1 MAQTR
6 LSVRKT
12 REILRLHFDGGL
24 SHRAIVRTGVG
35 ARSTVQELFKRFAS
49 SGLSWPL
56 PADLN
61 DAALEARLYP
71 RPTTSPT
78 APLPD
83 FAVLQLELRRKGV
96 TRQLLWQEYRER
108 HSDGLGYS
116 AFCDAF
122 RLWLKAQDAVMRQ
135 VHKPGERLF
144 VDYAG
149 LTLPL
154 TDRQTG
160 EVRQVPLFVA
170 ALGAS
175 SYTYAEATERQTT
188 ADWLIAQRH
197 ALEFIGG
204 VPELIV
210 PDNPKTLVSKA
221 CRYEPDLN
229 PAYQDFAEHYQVA
242 IVPARVATPRDKA
255 KVEVAVQVAE
265 RWIVARLRHRVFFSL
280 AELNAAIRALLDEL
294 NARPFKKRPGSRREA
309 FEALDRPVLRPLPMT
324 PYEFGGWRK
333 AKVHLDYHIQV
344 ERHCYSVPCAL
355 IGKTLDVRL
364 TASTLEAYLRG
375 QRVAAHARTDGFGF
389 TTLDEHRPPNH
400 RAWAERFG
408 EPLRQKAA
416 AIGPATLEVINRQ
429 QGSRK
434 HAEYTLR
441 ACQGILRLAR
451 DFSPAQLEAAAER
464 ALAID
469 SVSCKAITA
478 LLKAVPAI
486 AEPVTTAAPV
496 LHEHLRGPRYFQ

>member
-1 MAQTR
+1 M
-6 LSVRKT
+6 RKT

-35 ARSTVQELFKRFAS
+35 ARSTVQELFKRFSA

-56 PADLN
+56 PTDLD

-71 RPTTSPT
+71 R
-78 APLPD
+78 APSGSTVPMPD
-83 FAVLQLELRRKGV
+83 FAVLQVELRRKGV

-108 HSDGLGYS
+108 HADGLGYS

-122 RLWLKAQDAVMRQ
+122 RLWLKTQDAVMRQ

-154 TDRQTG
+154 TDRHTG
-160 EVRQVPLFVA
+160 EVRQVSLFVA

-188 ADWLIAQRH
+188 GDWLMAQRR

-204 VPELIV
+204 VPEIIV
-210 PDNPKTLVSKA
+210 PDNPKTLISKA

-265 RWIVARLRHRVFFSL
+265 RWIVARLRHRTFFSL
-280 AELNAAIRALLDEL
+280 AELNAAIRSLVDLL

-309 FEALDRPVLRPLPMT
+309 FEALDRPVLRPLPAS
-324 PYEFGGWRK
+324 PYEFGSWRK
-333 AKVHLDYHIQV
+333 AKVHIDYHIQV

-364 TASTLEAYLRG
+364 TAATVEAYLRG
-375 QRVAAHARTDGFGF
+375 QRVAAHVRTDGFGY
-389 TTLDEHRPPNH
+389 TTLDEHRPPHH
-400 RAWAERFG
+400 RTWADRFA
-408 EPLRQKAA
+408 EPLRQRAA
-416 AIGPATLEVINRQ
+416 AIGPATLAVIDRQ
-429 QGSRK
+429 QASRK

-451 DFSPAQLEAAAER
+451 DFSPAQLEAAAQR

-478 LLKAVPAI
+478 LLKTAPAV
-486 AEPVTTAAPV
+486 AEPVTPTAPV
-496 LHEHLRGPRYFQ
+496 LHEHLRGPHYFQ